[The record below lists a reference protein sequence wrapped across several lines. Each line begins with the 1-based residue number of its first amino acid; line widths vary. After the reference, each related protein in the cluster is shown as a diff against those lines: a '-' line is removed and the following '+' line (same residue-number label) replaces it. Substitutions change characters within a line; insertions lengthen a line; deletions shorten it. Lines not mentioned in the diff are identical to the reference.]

1 MELPFKIFLM
11 EIGMKVNIS
20 MENFQ
25 VMDFTN
31 GIMVLHIKV
40 SFIMDYVMV
49 LGLGHIWIKFMKVII
64 LMIKNRDMENI
75 DGVDLIVK
83 HTIKEN
89 F

>member
-1 MELPFKIFLM
+1 
-11 EIGMKVNIS
+11 MKVNTS

-25 VMDFTN
+25 VMDFIN
-31 GIMVLHIKV
+31 GTMVLHIKV

-49 LGLGHIWIKFMKVII
+49 LGFGPIWTKFMKVII